1 MTLRGRVE
9 RRPVA
14 RGTKSERDAVVLV
27 TNAGVYVLRQRGG
40 HAFEDAALDALV
52 GRELEFD
59 GELYDATLH
68 VTAWREVPA

>member
-9 RRPVA
+9 RRRVA
-14 RGTKSERDAVVLV
+14 RGTKSEREAVVLV
-27 TNAGVYVLRQRGG
+27 TNAGAYVLRQRGG
-40 HAFEDAALDALV
+40 HAFEDPALDALV

-59 GELYDATLH
+59 GELHDATLH